1 MYYYTS
7 DDDETTTAVSYE
19 ALWPILVINYPI
31 IMKVSPHAFELSC
44 KKASQRS
51 HQGTLVLYVAYVYAT
66 VALGWKPECG

>member
-31 IMKVSPHAFELSC
+31 LNFLDTTVFTLSKLLDKSNFESYFF
-44 KKASQRS
+44 KDM
-51 HQGTLVLYVAYVYAT
+51 
-66 VALGWKPECG
+66 

>member
-31 IMKVSPHAFELSC
+31 HNFLDTVFTLSELLDKSNFESYFF
-44 KKASQRS
+44 K
-51 HQGTLVLYVAYVYAT
+51 
-66 VALGWKPECG
+66 EM

>member
-1 MYYYTS
+1 MTIVYYYTS

-44 KKASQRS
+44 KGAAQHS
-51 HQGTLVLYVAYVYAT
+51 HQGTLSCFL
-66 VALGWKPECG
+66 W